1 MSEDSSQDKDL
12 PASERKK
19 QKAREEGD
27 VPRSREFGGGF
38 SMLVAM
44 SVIFLMGPSLLA
56 SFQFL
61 VRSSFTFDRQV
72 AFDPSKMASIFV
84 ESLTSIL
91 FSLFPLILAVVAVSV
106 LANLAVG
113 GINWSTK
120 AIEFKA
126 SKLNPIKGLKNIF
139 SVNAVA
145 ELTKAIVKSIVIGG
159 VGFYLVI
166 SDMGQYSTLAA
177 MGLKAGILKLGEMVA
192 VNMMILCSLYFL
204 LTAADVPYQLWRYN
218 KKLKMSFEELKKEHK
233 ESDGDPFIKAKIRAI
248 QREMAKRRMMGSIP
262 SADVVVTNPTHY
274 AVAIKYEKDKGR
286 TPVVVAKG
294 TDDLAQRIRDL
305 ANDSGVPI
313 VESPPLA
320 RSLYKHVE
328 VNRAIPDTLFRAVA
342 KVLAYVYSLKN
353 NGESNVELPTENDI
367 PPGMDPGVSP
377 A

>member
-1 MSEDSSQDKDL
+1 MSEDSGQDKDL

>member
-27 VPRSREFGGGF
+27 IPRSREFGGGF
-38 SMLVAM
+38 SMLIAM
-44 SVIFLMGPSLLA
+44 SVIFLMGSSLTG
-56 SFQFL
+56 SFQSL
-61 VRSSFTFDRQV
+61 VKSSFTFDRQA
-72 AFDPSKMASIFV
+72 AFDPSKMASIFI
-84 ESLTSIL
+84 ESIVDIL
-91 FSLFPLILAVVAVSV
+91 LALSPLIIAVVVVSI
-106 LANLAVG
+106 LANLSVG
-113 GINWSTK
+113 GLNWSTK
-120 AIEFKA
+120 AIHFKA
-126 SKLNPIKGLKNIF
+126 SKLNPVKGLKNIF
-139 SVNAVA
+139 SINAVA

-166 SDMGQYSTLAA
+166 SDMSQYSTLAA
-177 MGLKAGILKLGEMVA
+177 MGLKAGILKLGQMVA
-192 VNMMILCSLYFL
+192 VNMMILCALYFV

-218 KKLKMSFEELKKEHK
+218 KKLKMSVEELKKEHK

-262 SADVVVTNPTHY
+262 SADVIVTNPTHY

-294 TDDLAQRIRDL
+294 TDDLAQRIKDL
-305 ANDSGVPI
+305 ANESGVPI

-342 KVLAYVYSLKN
+342 KVLAYVYSLN
-353 NGESNVELPTENDI
+353 NQDHSTVDLPTADDI

>member
-126 SKLNPIKGLKNIF
+126 SKLNPIK
-139 SVNAVA
+139 A
-145 ELTKAIVKSIVIGG
+145 ELSMN
-159 VGFYLVI
+159 L
-166 SDMGQYSTLAA
+166 D
-177 MGLKAGILKLGEMVA
+177 
-192 VNMMILCSLYFL
+192 
-204 LTAADVPYQLWRYN
+204 
-218 KKLKMSFEELKKEHK
+218 
-233 ESDGDPFIKAKIRAI
+233 
-248 QREMAKRRMMGSIP
+248 
-262 SADVVVTNPTHY
+262 
-274 AVAIKYEKDKGR
+274 YER
-286 TPVVVAKG
+286 
-294 TDDLAQRIRDL
+294 
-305 ANDSGVPI
+305 
-313 VESPPLA
+313 
-320 RSLYKHVE
+320 
-328 VNRAIPDTLFRAVA
+328 
-342 KVLAYVYSLKN
+342 
-353 NGESNVELPTENDI
+353 
-367 PPGMDPGVSP
+367 
-377 A
+377 